1 MGYATG
7 CTINPIC
14 KTDRKNYFYPD
25 LPKAYQISQFDIPL
39 CEHGAVDAIIDEEG
53 NMLTK
58 NTYREV
64 GNFDSFYY
72 AVVLGDNDKYSVIN
86 RDGVEVIKSMPIL
99 NMAEMLDPVALI
111 SRAKRRK

>member
-1 MGYATG
+1 MAT
-7 CTINPIC
+7 
-14 KTDRKNYFYPD
+14 
-25 LPKAYQISQFDIPL
+25 
-39 CEHGAVDAIIDEEG
+39 AVKLFFERWTFIDEEG